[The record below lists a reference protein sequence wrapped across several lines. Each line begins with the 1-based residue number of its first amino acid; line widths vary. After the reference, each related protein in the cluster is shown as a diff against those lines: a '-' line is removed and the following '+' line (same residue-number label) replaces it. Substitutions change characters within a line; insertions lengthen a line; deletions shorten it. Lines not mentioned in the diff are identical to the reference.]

1 MRYQLLWELAGILAL
16 MKNAGVMASTTCSAD
31 KHCPKSAPCSYHVI
45 DTVELG
51 LILLDA
57 KAYEGNATTHDF
69 VVDSGTTFITT
80 DSELVLTLKKENNGT
95 RISTTRYVH
104 YGVITARLKTA
115 RSPGVVNAFITMSD
129 VKDEIDWEWPGTATS
144 EAQSNYFWL
153 GVVDYSHTNGETHK
167 GLSDTFSNFHDYT
180 IDWQPDVLKFSIDG
194 QVVRTVNK
202 EDTRAAD
209 GHYAYP
215 TTPARVQLSIWP
227 AGIPSS
233 APGTVEWA
241 GGMINW
247 NDPDYVAQGHF
258 GVIVKSVDIKCT
270 PETAQTNPNGTIP
283 KDAQSYIYMS
293 NDTETGVTPRVYVS
307 NHTTNVNAAAGRI
320 GMLVTGGKTMVTMA
334 GGAALLAV
342 AGLLI

>member
-31 KHCPKSAPCSYHVI
+31 KHCPKSAPCCSEFGFCG
-45 DTVELG
+45 TGTFCLG
-51 LILLDA
+51 GCNPLHSFALDSCTPSPICKDNSITFKDQSRILLDA

-153 GVVDYSHTNGETHK
+153 GVVD
-167 GLSDTFSNFHDYT
+167 
-180 IDWQPDVLKFSIDG
+180 
-194 QVVRTVNK
+194 
-202 EDTRAAD
+202 
-209 GHYAYP
+209 
-215 TTPARVQLSIWP
+215 
-227 AGIPSS
+227 
-233 APGTVEWA
+233 
-241 GGMINW
+241 
-247 NDPDYVAQGHF
+247 
-258 GVIVKSVDIKCT
+258 
-270 PETAQTNPNGTIP
+270 
-283 KDAQSYIYMS
+283 
-293 NDTETGVTPRVYVS
+293 
-307 NHTTNVNAAAGRI
+307 
-320 GMLVTGGKTMVTMA
+320 
-334 GGAALLAV
+334 
-342 AGLLI
+342 